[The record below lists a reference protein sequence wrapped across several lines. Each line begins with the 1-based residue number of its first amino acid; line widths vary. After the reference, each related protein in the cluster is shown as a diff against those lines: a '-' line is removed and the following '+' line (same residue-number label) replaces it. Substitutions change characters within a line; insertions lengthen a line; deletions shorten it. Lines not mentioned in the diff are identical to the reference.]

1 MPLIPLTSQR
11 LEQLSAAV
19 NSLAAALQTQL
30 MPLQPQISG
39 LALFASANKSTAE
52 ELLQA
57 GTAGGLVS
65 HALIEHKHACLTAQ
79 CALMVFGVHDTYLVT
94 LLLLYTQTLPKV
106 QACYMNE
113 VQLLANTV
121 RQVSSSLE

>member
-1 MPLIPLTSQR
+1 MALIPLTSQR

-39 LALFASANKSTAE
+39 LAVFASANKSTAE

-57 GTAGGLVS
+57 GTAAGLVS
-65 HALIEHKHACLTAQ
+65 HALIGHTHL
-79 CALMVFGVHDTYLVT
+79 
-94 LLLLYTQTLPKV
+94 
-106 QACYMNE
+106 
-113 VQLLANTV
+113 
-121 RQVSSSLE
+121 SLSMCTSWWWCHGS